1 MASGQFQDNQT
12 ALNDMFYHSHKDLIQ
27 RVCMSLNQLEK
38 ADELTNLLLGEKVKM
53 RFKKDPNKPK
63 KPKSG
68 FLFFCDEHRPKMIED
83 EKKKNKKVV
92 IGKIAKELGKKWK
105 NLSTAQKNK
114 YNKMNEVD
122 KTRYTQEIE
131 AYNNKIYNLE

>member
-12 ALNDMFYHSHKDLIQ
+12 ALNDMFYDSHKDLIQ

-38 ADELTNLLLGEKVKM
+38 AEELTKLLLGEKVKM
-53 RFKKDPNKPK
+53 KFKKDPNKPK

-68 FLFFCDEHRPKMIED
+68 FLFFCDEHRPKMIEE

-105 NLSTAQKNK
+105 SLSATHKNK
-114 YNKMNEVD
+114 YNKMNEKD
-122 KTRYTQEIE
+122 KQRYTQEIE
-131 AYNNKIYNLE
+131 AYNNKIYNL

>member
-12 ALNDMFYHSHKDLIQ
+12 SLNDLFYYSHKDLIQ

-38 ADELTNLLLGEKVKM
+38 AEELTKLLLGEKVKM
-53 RFKKDPNKPK
+53 KFKKDPNRPK

-68 FLFFCDEHRPKMIED
+68 FLFFCDEHRPDMIQE
-83 EKKKNKKVV
+83 EKNKNKKVV

-105 NLSTAQKNK
+105 SLSVSQKNK
-114 YNKMNEVD
+114 YNKMNEKD
-122 KTRYTQEIE
+122 KHRYVQEIE
-131 AYNNKIYNLE
+131 AYNNKIYNL